1 MKLTKNF
8 DAFDFEIIPMAGITV
23 SYRDRIAERR
33 DICRGNRPSFIIEQ
47 KVIIARNNDHD
58 SNEYASISI
67 LQTYP

>member
-8 DAFDFEIIPMAGITV
+8 VIDAFGFEIIPMAGN
-23 SYRDRIAERR
+23 YRDTEIFVAVTVLVL
-33 DICRGNRPSFIIEQ
+33 SL

-67 LQTYP
+67 LQTYPTST